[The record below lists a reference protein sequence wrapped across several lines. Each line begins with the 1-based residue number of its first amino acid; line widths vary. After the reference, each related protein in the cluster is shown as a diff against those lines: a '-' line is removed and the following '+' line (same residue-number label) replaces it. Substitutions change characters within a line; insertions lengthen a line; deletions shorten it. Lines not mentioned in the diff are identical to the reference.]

1 MHAAMNLSIITK
13 TYIRYFPAVLRIFF
27 LNQTTVSR
35 TARFELG

>member
-13 TYIRYFPAVLRIFF
+13 IIRYFPAVLRIFF